1 VLMPTPGCG
10 CRAAPQAGQV
20 SCPFRSLEDSKH
32 AYYLVF
38 DFEIEVTDKFRGTT
52 ARAGLALNLCPGAAQ
67 NLHYASPRKALKIY
81 ATGLAGKSRTS

>member
-1 VLMPTPGCG
+1 
-10 CRAAPQAGQV
+10 
-20 SCPFRSLEDSKH
+20 
-32 AYYLVF
+32 VF